1 MIYLTIIIL
10 TLFILYLLRDINK
23 LLKINSIIT
32 IISGYII
39 IIISVIINYYI
50 KKRIS
55 FINISIVTNNISNK
69 VINRGLILILFGSI
83 QLIIYTLI
91 KIYKERRINI

>member
-10 TLFILYLLRDINK
+10 TLFILYLIRDINK

-39 IIISVIINYYI
+39 IMISTIINYYI

-69 VINRGLILILFGSI
+69 VINRGLILILFGGI

>member
-10 TLFILYLLRDINK
+10 TLFILYLIRDINK

-39 IIISVIINYYI
+39 IMISVIINYYI

-69 VINRGLILILFGSI
+69 VINRGLILILFGGI

>member
-10 TLFILYLLRDINK
+10 TLFILYLIRDINK

-39 IIISVIINYYI
+39 IMISVIINYYI

-69 VINRGLILILFGSI
+69 VINRGLILILFGGI
-83 QLIIYTLI
+83 QLILYILI

>member
-10 TLFILYLLRDINK
+10 TLFILYLIRDINK

-69 VINRGLILILFGSI
+69 VINRGLILILFGGI